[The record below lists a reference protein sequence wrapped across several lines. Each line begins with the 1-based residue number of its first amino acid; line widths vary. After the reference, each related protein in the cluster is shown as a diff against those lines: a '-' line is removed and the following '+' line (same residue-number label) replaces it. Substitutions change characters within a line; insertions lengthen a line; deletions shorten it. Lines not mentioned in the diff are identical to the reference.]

1 MRNNRFRKTKIV
13 LSSILTI
20 VIALLFV
27 FAISNTIDK
36 YTNYNTSFF
45 GVRSSVI
52 TSNSMGSI
60 DESMNKVD
68 YLDKGTL
75 HRGDLIFTYEYKDY
89 DDIKIGDIITYYNGE
104 TLVCHRV
111 IDKIINNEVE
121 SVITQGDAN
130 NTNDGVIPYSL
141 VKGKVVFFIPSVGYA
156 TLYLQSYYGL
166 LAISLIIL
174 IVVISLIIY
183 ECLKYK
189 ENKNKDIKIE
199 EVKYDYPL
207 NELINKNGGEK
218 NEKEE

>member
-1 MRNNRFRKTKIV
+1 MKVFFNRFIKVICWI
-13 LSSILTI
+13 LSIL
-20 VIALLFV
+20 VILLAFLS
-27 FAISNTIDK
+27 ISSSIDK

-52 TSNSMGSI
+52 TSNSMGSV

-89 DDIKIGDIITYYNGE
+89 SDIKIGDIITYYNGE

-111 IDKIINNEVE
+111 IDKVINNEVE

-141 VKGKVVFFIPSVGYA
+141 VKGKVVFFYPKCRVCYFIFA
-156 TLYLQSYYGL
+156 
-166 LAISLIIL
+166 IIL
-174 IVVISLIIY
+174 WIT
-183 ECLKYK
+183 C
-189 ENKNKDIKIE
+189 D
-199 EVKYDYPL
+199 
-207 NELINKNGGEK
+207 
-218 NEKEE
+218 